1 MMQIYNNNYNLANI
15 IIYDNCA
22 ACEPPSYLDRRSNS
36 CVRQCPL
43 FFFGNHTTG
52 LCQPCKLPEFIIIV
66 SDNIIIFFFLAVPDV
81 LPNGVQADAT
91 AYFGRILTNATVGT
105 PVFPFRII
113 IDPSTYGG
121 DLDAI
126 ITILNRDNQVA
137 RTFRFGDN
145 GQTTRPF
152 TFIGGINAENA
163 AGLLPPEIRVL
174 ENRLVVLEDSVIYTS
189 QDLGSTDPLILDFDL
204 SIIVV
209 GRGPGARTNQTNFG
223 IGRVAL
229 IPPSQ
234 GVYIIS

>member
-1 MMQIYNNNYNLANI
+1 M
-15 IIYDNCA
+15 
-22 ACEPPSYLDRRSNS
+22 
-36 CVRQCPL
+36 
-43 FFFGNHTTG
+43 
-52 LCQPCKLPEFIIIV
+52 
-66 SDNIIIFFFLAVPDV
+66 AVPDV
-81 LPNGVQADAT
+81 LRNGVQADAT

-105 PVFPFRII
+105 PVFPFRIV
-113 IDPSTYGG
+113 IDPSTNGG

-126 ITILNRDNQVA
+126 ITVLNRDNQVA

-174 ENRLVVLEDSVIYTS
+174 ENGLVVLEDSVIYTS
-189 QDLGSTDPLILDFDL
+189 QDIGLTDPLILDFDL

-209 GRGPGARTNQTNFG
+209 GRGPGASTNQTNFG

-234 GVYIIS
+234 GVYI